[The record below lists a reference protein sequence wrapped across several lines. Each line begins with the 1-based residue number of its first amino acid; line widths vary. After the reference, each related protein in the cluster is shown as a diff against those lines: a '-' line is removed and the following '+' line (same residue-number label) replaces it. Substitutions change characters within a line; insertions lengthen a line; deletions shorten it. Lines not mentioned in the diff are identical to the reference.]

1 MATIQ
6 DVARAAGVSISTVS
20 HVLNN
25 TRFVQPETRERVE
38 SAIRRLGYQ
47 PNAVARSLRRR
58 TTNTI
63 AMIVPD
69 SANPFLAEL
78 ARSVEDAAFAEGY
91 NMILCNSA
99 ASVEREEACIR
110 MLLSKQ
116 MDGFIFV
123 PLSRDP
129 ERLRLLLDAEVP
141 VVILRDLAGAVPVD
155 AVLTD
160 NEQGGYLAGHYLLQ
174 LGHRRIGFLSG
185 PRDSMLSEQRL
196 AGFRR
201 ALCEGGVELSDELT
215 LFGDF
220 RYDSGQS
227 AMVQLLQSASPPSAV
242 FVTSD
247 LMAIGALQ
255 ALHHAH
261 LRAPQDIS
269 LVGFDNI
276 FLSSLVS
283 PPLTTI
289 AQPIQEIGQQAI
301 AALLRRIQEPALA
314 PFRLL
319 LPSQLVERESCRAV
333 VPEREEEYNKR

>member
-1 MATIQ
+1 
-6 DVARAAGVSISTVS
+6 
-20 HVLNN
+20 
-25 TRFVQPETRERVE
+25 
-38 SAIRRLGYQ
+38 
-47 PNAVARSLRRR
+47 
-58 TTNTI
+58 
-63 AMIVPD
+63 
-69 SANPFLAEL
+69 
-78 ARSVEDAAFAEGY
+78 
-91 NMILCNSA
+91 
-99 ASVEREEACIR
+99 
-110 MLLSKQ
+110 
-116 MDGFIFV
+116 
-123 PLSRDP
+123 
-129 ERLRLLLDAEVP
+129 
-141 VVILRDLAGAVPVD
+141 
-155 AVLTD
+155 
-160 NEQGGYLAGHYLLQ
+160 
-174 LGHRRIGFLSG
+174 
-185 PRDSMLSEQRL
+185 
-196 AGFRR
+196 
-201 ALCEGGVELSDELT
+201 LCEGGVELSDELT